1 MGILSWIILGLIAGA
16 LAKLFMPGKDGG
28 GLIVTMSLGIGGAFV
43 GGWLGSFLGLGTTG
57 GLSFGSIITA
67 TIGAF
72 IILFIYKKVKK

>member
-1 MGILSWIILGLIAGA
+1 MGILSWIVLGLIAGG

-28 GLIVTMSLGIGGAFV
+28 GLIVTMALGIGGAFV

-67 TIGAF
+67 TVGAF
-72 IILFIYKKVKK
+72 VILFLYNKLKK